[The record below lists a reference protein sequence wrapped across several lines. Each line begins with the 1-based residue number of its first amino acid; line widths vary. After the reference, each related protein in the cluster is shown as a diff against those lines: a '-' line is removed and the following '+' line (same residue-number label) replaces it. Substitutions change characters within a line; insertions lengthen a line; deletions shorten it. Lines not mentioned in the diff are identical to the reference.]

1 MDDIFRE
8 TNRKTIS
15 QIKTEL
21 VDSNIDF
28 SDIVREKGKKEKYV
42 KRYVDSLDII
52 RGNQIPK
59 TEVKSETNTEVNT
72 QVKTEVRESNVKE
85 LTKAE
90 VKELEK
96 TEEKVINNAE
106 SLLDTIAQSVIN
118 DAESS
123 LEKDEIILSL
133 VILGHGCESL
143 TKPWQAKSA
152 ISRYFR
158 NNVRVYSRACVP
170 DTITL
175 GNLASNPEIIRNI
188 NQRFSSVPRN
198 ETSSIVTGYAED
210 SRLEYQKDIL
220 YNLAQHK
227 QKSLGPRFDKFS
239 IFENIERASNLSAYL
254 ANKDFGFYE
263 HSPKEKVNFNMGY
276 KTLGVHIAD
285 IRIKK
290 TNKKGEVTYE
300 KLFSPS
306 DYQKTDTTN
315 FNLIYRNGVTF
326 IFKKIL
332 GIPKMVDHA
341 LKILGFK
348 GTQDRIMDLTLE
360 QIYTLL
366 MLLNVSYANIMDFTC
381 RSCSIGVM
389 PQSLTDSIYNM
400 EQRFSVKSTAF
411 GKRSKSKR
419 SKSKR
424 SNKRLKKKTHKKTY
438 KRGNK
443 HT

>member
-1 MDDIFRE
+1 MDNIFSE

-15 QIKTEL
+15 QIKSEL
-21 VDSNIDF
+21 TDSNIDF
-28 SDIVREKGKKEKYV
+28 TDIVREKGKKGKKEKYV

-52 RGNQIPK
+52 RERQQQDTK
-59 TEVKSETNTEVNT
+59 AQDTKAQETNAQE
-72 QVKTEVRESNVKE
+72 
-85 LTKAE
+85 KAE
-90 VKELEK
+90 VVA
-96 TEEKVINNAE
+96 EEKVIVKAE
-106 SLLDTIAQSVIN
+106 SLIDAMTQSLIN

-143 TKPWQAKSA
+143 TEPWQAKSA

-263 HSPKEKVNFNMGY
+263 E
-276 KTLGVHIAD
+276 
-285 IRIKK
+285 
-290 TNKKGEVTYE
+290 
-300 KLFSPS
+300 
-306 DYQKTDTTN
+306 
-315 FNLIYRNGVTF
+315 
-326 IFKKIL
+326 
-332 GIPKMVDHA
+332 
-341 LKILGFK
+341 
-348 GTQDRIMDLTLE
+348 
-360 QIYTLL
+360 
-366 MLLNVSYANIMDFTC
+366 
-381 RSCSIGVM
+381 
-389 PQSLTDSIYNM
+389 
-400 EQRFSVKSTAF
+400 
-411 GKRSKSKR
+411 
-419 SKSKR
+419 
-424 SNKRLKKKTHKKTY
+424 
-438 KRGNK
+438 
-443 HT
+443 